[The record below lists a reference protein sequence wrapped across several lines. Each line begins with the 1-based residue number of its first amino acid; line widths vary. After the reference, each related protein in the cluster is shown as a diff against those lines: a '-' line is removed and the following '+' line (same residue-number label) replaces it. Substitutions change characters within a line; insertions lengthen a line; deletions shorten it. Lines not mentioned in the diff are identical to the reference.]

1 MSKDPLRI
9 IAGTADCPLVINGI
23 EIPCYVLEDETRVL
37 SERGFLG
44 AIGRDERLRS
54 GQKSD
59 AVKLPVFLR
68 AKNLASFISDDLL
81 MSSNPIRFQAPSA
94 GAVAYGYGATLLPQ
108 VCEVFLKAR
117 EAGVLYRSQEHIAK
131 RAEILIRGLANVGI
145 IALVDEATGFQEMR
159 ASRALAIILEKFI
172 AKELQPWIKTF
183 PNEYYAEIFRL
194 KGWSEGE
201 GVSRPQVIAH
211 YTNDIVYERL
221 APGALGELQRLNP
234 MLPTGGRKVR
244 HHQWLTPELG
254 HVKLNEH
261 LASITALMRISID
274 WATFQR
280 HLQTAYPK
288 MDSQMAFPG

>member
-1 MSKDPLRI
+1 MSKDPLKI
-9 IAGTADCPLVINGI
+9 IAGAPDRPLIINGI
-23 EIPCYVLEDETRVL
+23 KIPCYVLEDEIRVL
-37 SERGFLG
+37 SQGGFLS
-44 AIGRDERLRS
+44 AIGRFRVPS
-54 GQKSD
+54 GSKSD
-59 AVKLPVFLR
+59 VDELPDFLR
-68 AKNLASFISDDLL
+68 AKNLRSYIPGDIL
-81 MSSNPIRFQAPSA
+81 MTTNPIQFKAPSA
-94 GAVAYGYGATLLPQ
+94 GSVALGYRAELLPM
-108 VCEVFLKAR
+108 VCRVYLNAR
-117 EAGVLYRSQEHIAK
+117 REGVLYKSQVHIAE
-131 RAEILIRGLANVGI
+131 RAEILLAGLAIVGI
-145 IALVDEATGFQEMR
+145 IAMIDEATGYEAIR
-159 ASRALAIILEKFI
+159 PKRALANIYEAFI

-194 KGWSEGE
+194 KGWSEPE

-261 LASITALMRISID
+261 LTSITALMRISID

-288 MDSQMAFPG
+288 MDSQMVFPG